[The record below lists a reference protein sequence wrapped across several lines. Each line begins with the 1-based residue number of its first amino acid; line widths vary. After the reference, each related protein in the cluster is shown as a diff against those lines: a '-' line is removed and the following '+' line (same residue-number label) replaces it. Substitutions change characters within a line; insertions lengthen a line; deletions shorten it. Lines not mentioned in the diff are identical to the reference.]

1 MISRGIAGSLRRF
14 IETFMGT
21 FMGTFGGGVIDLLY
35 PPHCAACGCTIFR
48 DGPESAADME
58 TLCAECRRGITPSPG
73 NCCPVCSHT
82 MTGMLMCPNC
92 EGRRWHLSVIVAACR
107 YEGLVRELIQRFKY
121 GRDQSLIRALAP
133 LLRAAFD
140 DPRIQGKRFDAIV
153 PVPLHS
159 LRERERE
166 FNQSALLATHL
177 GKQLGIPVRQ
187 YLKRTRPTAPQAGFD
202 RAARMKNLEGAFDLA
217 KGMEI
222 PPDAC
227 LLLVDDVS
235 TTGSTLD
242 ACAAVLLEAGAAE
255 VCAVTVARG

>member
-1 MISRGIAGSLRRF
+1 MISGGLAGRVRRF
-14 IETFMGT
+14 IET

-35 PPHCAACGCTIFR
+35 PPHCAACGCSILPN
-48 DGPESAADME
+48 DPENSTDME
-58 TLCAECRRGITPSPG
+58 TLCAECRRGIVPSSG

-133 LLRAAFD
+133 LLRAALD
-140 DPRIQGKRFDAIV
+140 DPRLNGKHFDAIV

-159 LRERERE
+159 HRERERE

-177 GKQLGIPVRQ
+177 GKRLGIPVRE

-202 RAARMKNLEGAFDLA
+202 RAARMKNLEEAFELA
-217 KGMEI
+217 KGREL

-242 ACAAVLLEAGAAE
+242 ACAAVLMEAGAAE